1 LNPPYIIKGIYC
13 NKVKLYA
20 TPCRGLK
27 FSYWKIE
34 EYPNLRPTNNEL
46 EIYMNKWI
54 GDGIHVP
61 LDKYGLS
68 VDAVFTN
75 RALVVEPFVNRD
87 F

>member
-1 LNPPYIIKGIYC
+1 
-13 NKVKLYA
+13 
-20 TPCRGLK
+20 
-27 FSYWKIE
+27 
-34 EYPNLRPTNNEL
+34 
-46 EIYMNKWI
+46 MNKWI